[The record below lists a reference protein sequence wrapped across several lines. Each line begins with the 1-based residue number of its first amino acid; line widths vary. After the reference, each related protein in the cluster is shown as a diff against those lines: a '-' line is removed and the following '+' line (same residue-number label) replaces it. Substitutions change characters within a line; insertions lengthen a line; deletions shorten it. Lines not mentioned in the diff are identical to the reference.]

1 MGTHGHVYR
10 SPRPKSFEELSEWL
24 QQSTFSLSTVWDVL
38 NSHQVAMDNLHAA
51 QMELNRTIKEMHHLQ
66 SSQSVL
72 LQVLEAKFEHFI
84 TDHWRPMQA
93 IVQHSR
99 VHLPCTCPLHL
110 AASHPSPSPT
120 SSSCPL
126 PQQRPGS
133 GSDSRSDGFVTA
145 PEDGSRRPSSIP
157 PLVSHSPSISNSPS
171 PIPTICRGRPVFI
184 RPYSSRA
191 ALSSVK
197 SSSDDED
204 EGDSRGET
212 DHSA

>member
-10 SPRPKSFEELSEWL
+10 SPQPKTFEELAEWL

-51 QMELNRTIKEMHHLQ
+51 QMELNRTIEETHRLQ

-72 LQVLEAKFEHFI
+72 LQVLEAEFEHFI

-93 IVQHSR
+93 VVQHTR

-110 AASHPSPSPT
+110 ATQRP
-120 SSSCPL
+120 SSSSSSSGCPL
-126 PQQRPGS
+126 PQRRPSS
-133 GSDSRSDGFVTA
+133 GSNSGPDVFVTA
-145 PEDGSRRPSSIP
+145 SEAGPGSPSSIP
-157 PLVSHSPSISNSPS
+157 PLVSRSPSISDSPS
-171 PIPTICRGRPVFI
+171 PIPTLFRGRPVFI
-184 RPYSSRA
+184 RPYSTWP
-191 ALSSVK
+191 ALSSVE

-204 EGDSRGET
+204 EGDSGGEA
-212 DHSA
+212 DHSS

>member
-10 SPRPKSFEELSEWL
+10 SPQPKTFEELSEWL

-51 QMELNRTIKEMHHLQ
+51 QMELNRTIEETHHLQ
-66 SSQSVL
+66 ASQSVL
-72 LQVLEAKFEHFI
+72 LQVLEGEFEHFI

-93 IVQHSR
+93 IVQHSK

-110 AASHPSPSPT
+110 AAQCPSPSPA

-126 PQQRPGS
+126 PQRHPASESGS
-133 GSDSRSDGFVTA
+133 GPDGFVTVQ
-145 PEDGSRRPSSIP
+145 EVGSGSPSSIP
-157 PLVSHSPSISNSPS
+157 PLVSRSPSFSNSPS
-171 PIPTICRGRPVFI
+171 PIPTLFRGRVVFI
-184 RPYSSRA
+184 RPYSSQP
-191 ALSSVK
+191 ALSSVE

-204 EGDSRGET
+204 EGNSGGET
-212 DHSA
+212 NHSL

>member
-10 SPRPKSFEELSEWL
+10 SPQPKSFEELSEWL

-51 QMELNRTIKEMHHLQ
+51 QMELNCTIEETHRLQ

-72 LQVLEAKFEHFI
+72 LQVLEAEFEHFI

-93 IVQHSR
+93 VVQHSR

-110 AASHPSPSPT
+110 AAQRPSPSPA

-126 PQQRPGS
+126 PQRRS
-133 GSDSRSDGFVTA
+133 GPESDSGPDSFVTV
-145 PEDGSRRPSSIP
+145 PEDGPGHSSSVL
-157 PLVSHSPSISNSPS
+157 PLVSCSPSISNSPS
-171 PIPTICRGRPVFI
+171 PIPTLFRGRAVFI
-184 RPYSSRA
+184 RPYSA
-191 ALSSVK
+191 QPTVSSIE
-197 SSSDDED
+197 SSLDDED
-204 EGDSRGET
+204 ESDSGGEA
-212 DHSA
+212 DHSS

>member
-10 SPRPKSFEELSEWL
+10 SPQPKSFEELSEWL

-51 QMELNRTIKEMHHLQ
+51 QMELNRTIEETHRLQ

-72 LQVLEAKFEHFI
+72 LQVLEAEFEHFI

-93 IVQHSR
+93 VVQHSR
-99 VHLPCTCPLHL
+99 VHLPCICPLHL
-110 AASHPSPSPT
+110 AAQRPSPSPA

-126 PQQRPGS
+126 PQRRPGS
-133 GSDSRSDGFVTA
+133 GSDSGPDGFVTA
-145 PEDGSRRPSSIP
+145 PEDGPGRSSSIP
-157 PLVSHSPSISNSPS
+157 PLVSRSPSVSDSPS
-171 PIPTICRGRPVFI
+171 PIPTIFRGRPVFI
-184 RPYSSRA
+184 RPYSSWP
-191 ALSSVK
+191 ALLSFE

-204 EGDSRGET
+204 EGDLGGEV
-212 DHSA
+212 DHSS